1 MLDSSKIGS
10 NGLTGEFSMTGKLSS
25 YPPFHTE
32 TLTVIVYTFECT
44 AKTKTYSY
52 EIGNEAM
59 SILLTVKQAPDTAV
73 DRELKFY
80 AIKKLDGSIAINPA
94 FLTLTNYYPA
104 GD

>member
-1 MLDSSKIGS
+1 
-10 NGLTGEFSMTGKLSS
+10 
-25 YPPFHTE
+25 
-32 TLTVIVYTFECT
+32 
-44 AKTKTYSY
+44 
-52 EIGNEAM
+52 M